1 MPLRLDIAERAVKMP
16 EPWFHRRLP
25 VEGEGYSVRSRP
37 GSLAVGG
44 FALVVTLG
52 ILIPILAGADVW
64 TVYGIAV
71 FVFLC
76 ALALLAIAIR
86 RHGDAQR

>member
-1 MPLRLDIAERAVKMP
+1 
-16 EPWFHRRLP
+16 
-25 VEGEGYSVRSRP
+25 
-37 GSLAVGG
+37 
-44 FALVVTLG
+44 LG